1 MALIYNKILTNFSGL
16 NSVALSANGDLAAA
30 CFNDRELVVY
40 RIIEGH
46 RQIDPSKIVNPNIGA
61 LEEGGSLQE
70 YRFIR
75 LPLASRHDR
84 PLGAEVNFEH
94 TKLTFLTDETLLIAR
109 EIEQIGGGKRPPPSK
124 EINISLAAVDIKSGK
139 VVSEFTDS
147 AYGPIL
153 AAPLLIPPKYV
164 LFNAVNTAICLDA
177 TSFREVFR
185 LRKFDEDEAIIG
197 EEDVSSEE
205 HICHNA
211 VAYDSQARILYVLW
225 REYGASFLQTYR
237 LHLEKGNFERLQR
250 RPLFKGELEG
260 LEANSLCLR
269 PDGKEVA
276 VWGTDL
282 DGLIDCP
289 SEKGVKVPEP
299 VRFGRL
305 GIVSKKNKR
314 FLDVHL
320 KIHYGVDEFGSK
332 PFYLDDR
339 TVVINTPGGVL
350 LGVDTISGKSELLM
364 EEWSQIQDLSVH
376 HQKRLLLVGTKGKAG
391 YPGVLNLL
399 GLYSSRDKR

>member
-1 MALIYNKILTNFSGL
+1 MALIYNKILTHFSGL

-30 CFNDRELVVY
+30 CFNDRELLVY
-40 RIIEGH
+40 RIIEGP

-211 VAYDSQARILYVLW
+211 VAYDPPTGILYVLW
-225 REYGASFLQTYR
+225 TGCQWRAL
-237 LHLEKGNFERLQR
+237 
-250 RPLFKGELEG
+250 
-260 LEANSLCLR
+260 
-269 PDGKEVA
+269 
-276 VWGTDL
+276 
-282 DGLIDCP
+282 P
-289 SEKGVKVPEP
+289 SEYPHWNTV
-299 VRFGRL
+299 
-305 GIVSKKNKR
+305 
-314 FLDVHL
+314 
-320 KIHYGVDEFGSK
+320 YGYF
-332 PFYLDDR
+332 R
-339 TVVINTPGGVL
+339 R
-350 LGVDTISGKSELLM
+350 
-364 EEWSQIQDLSVH
+364 WRQD
-376 HQKRLLLVGTKGKAG
+376 GTW
-391 YPGVLNLL
+391 VWLHDQL
-399 GLYSSRDKR
+399 RR